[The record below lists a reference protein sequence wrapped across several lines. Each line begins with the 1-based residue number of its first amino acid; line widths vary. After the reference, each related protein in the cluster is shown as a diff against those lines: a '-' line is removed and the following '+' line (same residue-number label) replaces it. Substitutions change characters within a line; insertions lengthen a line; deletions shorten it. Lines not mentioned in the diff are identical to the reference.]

1 MKEMNIQR
9 DAITIDPNGRVVIKN
24 DELKRRVEEFL
35 KDPKNIS
42 THSAD
47 SNLFD
52 NCDCKCEPK

>member
-1 MKEMNIQR
+1 MNIQR